1 MINSKNNIGFFFGI
15 ISIPISDWWGG
26 AHAIQK
32 HRLQEKIDNNNYENN
47 IQLLQLEIEQSW
59 NELNEAYMQLQI
71 SQLAIAQTQDNLRI
85 YNDRYLSGTIT
96 LSNLLEI
103 QTLLQQNQDAYLDA
117 YITFT
122 KKRTYYLQITGQ

>member
-1 MINSKNNIGFFFGI
+1 
-15 ISIPISDWWGG
+15 
-26 AHAIQK
+26 
-32 HRLQEKIDNNNYENN
+32 
-47 IQLLQLEIEQSW
+47 
-59 NELNEAYMQLQI
+59 MQLQI